1 MLIQNQL
8 RGTTR
13 FGYSGSKEN
22 FLFASSMPR
31 VCPNTGHCGV
41 FRCKAEGHPGKYQ
54 VRDIDASALKSRTKS
69 HCVAQRSLVFRR
81 FNSAW
86 RENHQ
91 AFGARECEADQVEA
105 SRWPAAFT
113 NSRSSE
119 AAPGPEIASHM
130 KAAK

>member
-13 FGYSGSKEN
+13 FVYSASKEN
-22 FLFASSMPR
+22 FPFASSTPR
-31 VCPNTGHCGV
+31 ACPNTGHCGV
-41 FRCKAEGHPGKYQ
+41 FRCKAEGRPEKYQ
-54 VRDIDASALKSRTKS
+54 VRDLDASRTKS
-69 HCVAQRSLVFRR
+69 HCVAQRRLFSAR
-81 FNSAW
+81 FDSAW
-86 RENHQ
+86 RENHE
-91 AFGARECEADQVEA
+91 AFFGGGPRECEADQVEA

-119 AAPGPEIASHM
+119 AAPGPAIASHM